1 MDLDDEE
8 LELTRKMNG
17 SKGSK
22 SDEYIR
28 TRDGRIGKVI
38 TKYKFENMKY
48 CVCNS
53 EPAFVVSENEI
64 IKRGN
69 IINDLLEIGEIIE
82 VDGNL
87 LVYNDSMIFYRN
99 IKNINVINYRERR

>member
-17 SKGSK
+17 SKS
-22 SDEYIR
+22 EYIR
-28 TRDGRIGKVI
+28 TKDGRIGKVI

-53 EPAFVVSENEI
+53 EPAFVVSENDI
-64 IKRGN
+64 VKRGN
-69 IINDLLEIGEIIE
+69 SINDLLEKE
-82 VDGNL
+82 
-87 LVYNDSMIFYRN
+87 
-99 IKNINVINYRERR
+99 